1 MERNAITKNGPLKT
15 MNMLPAIFATIVAT
29 KQIRIMLGREVR
41 GVGVEMEKNK
51 LLKVPTR
58 NPRNSSTG

>member
-1 MERNAITKNGPLKT
+1 MERNAITKTGPLKT

-41 GVGVEMEKNK
+41 GGGGGNGEEQVIKS
-51 LLKVPTR
+51 T
-58 NPRNSSTG
+58 NP